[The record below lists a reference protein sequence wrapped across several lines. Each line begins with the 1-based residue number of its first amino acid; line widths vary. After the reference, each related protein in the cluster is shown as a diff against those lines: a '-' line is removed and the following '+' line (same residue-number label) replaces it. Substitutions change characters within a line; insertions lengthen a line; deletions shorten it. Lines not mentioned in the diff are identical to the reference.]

1 MMMHGLTNPKFK
13 DDTMLLWLCVLPTE
27 RVWFVCNSEDK
38 SYQFP
43 IEQEVTGVYKQGG
56 VFTALYKM
64 GR

>member
-1 MMMHGLTNPKFK
+1 M
-13 DDTMLLWLCVLPTE
+13 MLLWLCVLPTE
-27 RVWFVCNSEDK
+27 RVLFVCNSEDK

-43 IEQEVTGVYKQGG
+43 IQQEVTSVYKQGS